1 MLVDLMFLI
10 PFIFIAIITVGLG
23 ILTIFVQTII
33 YYFKEIIK
41 DVKLIR

>member
-10 PFIFIAIITVGLG
+10 PFIFITIIAIGLG
-23 ILTIFVQTII
+23 VITIFIQTII